1 MKRRMHNIFRADGR
15 AFVLAIDHAAM
26 MPSPDLDDAG
36 RVISESA
43 AGGVDAYLASY
54 GTLKRCQREFGN
66 AGVILR
72 ADGGISS
79 LRKPMGDMDCL
90 YTAMDAVR
98 LGADGMLVMAYP
110 GSQQNEHS
118 LKYLARLAAECDALS
133 LPLCAEALPYGFE
146 RPEGVDTRSVE
157 NVAFACRQAAELGAD
172 FVKSEF
178 VGGERFQDVTRA
190 CPAPVLVLGG
200 GKAVSEEEMLL
211 SIRGALDAGAKGII
225 MGRNI
230 CRHRNIRAVC
240 GAIAMV
246 IHEDAPVGD
255 ALRRLREA

>member
-1 MKRRMHNIFRADGR
+1 MKRRMHNIFRANGR
-15 AFVLAIDHAAM
+15 AFVLAIDHAGM

-36 RVISESA
+36 RIIRESA

-54 GTLKRCQREFGN
+54 GTLKRHQSEFGSK
-66 AGVILR
+66 GVILR
-72 ADGGISS
+72 ADGGISA
-79 LRKPMGDMDCL
+79 LRKPMGSMDCL
-90 YTAMDAVR
+90 YTAQDAVR

-110 GSQQNEHS
+110 GSQHNEHS
-118 LKYLARLAAECDALS
+118 LKYLARLAADCDSLS

-157 NVAFACRQAAELGAD
+157 NVAFACRQAVELGAD
-172 FVKSEF
+172 FIKTEF
-178 VGGERFQDVTRA
+178 VGSERFTQVINA

-211 SIRGALDAGAKGII
+211 SIRAALDAGAKGII

-230 CRHRNIRAVC
+230 CRHSNIKAVC
-240 GAIAMV
+240 EAIAMV
-246 IHEDAPVGD
+246 IHRDAPVSD
-255 ALRRLREA
+255 ALRRLQEA